1 MLPLKRCTACQQDLP
16 LQAFDRRRH
25 YVKSGVRAA
34 CRACTRAKAK
44 AKRQQP
50 SSTTADR
57 SKDAVR
63 ARTRAAIARGT
74 LVPVPCAVCGDA
86 DVEAHH
92 PRYDGDDAW
101 ACVEWL
107 CRLHHAAR
115 HGRRSWTRQLE
126 LLAPSIA
133 APKTTTPALL
143 DDARER
149 AGEGGRLDRTGVRRR
164 Q

>member
-1 MLPLKRCTACQQDLP
+1 MLPLKRCTACQHDLP

-34 CRACTRAKAK
+34 CRACTRAKAR
-44 AKRQQP
+44 ARRQEQAAP
-50 SSTTADR
+50 PDR

-63 ARTRAAIARGT
+63 ARTRAAIARGL
-74 LVPVPCAVCGDA
+74 LVPAPCAVCGDA

-115 HGRRSWTRQLE
+115 HGRRPWTRQLD
-126 LLAPSIA
+126 LLAP
-133 APKTTTPALL
+133 PTTPTTPTTT
-143 DDARER
+143 
-149 AGEGGRLDRTGVRRR
+149 
-164 Q
+164 

>member
-1 MLPLKRCTACQQDLP
+1 MTPHKRCTACLQDLP
-16 LQAFDRRRH
+16 LEAFDRRRH

-34 CRACTRAKAK
+34 CRACTRARAK
-44 AKRQQP
+44 ARRQQQP
-50 SSTTADR
+50 TTTDR

-63 ARTRAAIARGT
+63 ARTRAAIARGV
-74 LVPVPCAVCGDA
+74 LVPAPCAVCGAA

-115 HGRRSWTRQLE
+115 HGRRPWTRQLD
-126 LLAPSIA
+126 LL
-133 APKTTTPALL
+133 TPASPPPSPLSPS
-143 DDARER
+143 
-149 AGEGGRLDRTGVRRR
+149 T
-164 Q
+164 